1 MKTIAVLGG
10 GSWGSALALH
20 LARQGNNI
28 RIYEPVAEQVE
39 EINQERTN
47 SRYLK
52 GQKFPAGIEA
62 STKLEWVTN
71 KAEAILLVVPSHVL
85 GEVMDQLSPLLQ
97 EDQYLLNCSKG
108 LDEKTLEP
116 LSRLIRSRVSA
127 ANQDLIAVLS
137 GPTHAEEVSR
147 GLPSAAVVASN
158 NEHVARYFQN
168 LIIDSNF
175 RIYSSPDVVG
185 VELGGAVKNIIAIAA
200 GICDGMGFGDNT
212 RAALIT
218 RGLSEIS
225 RLGLAEG
232 AQPHTFSGLAGLGD
246 LIVTCASKH
255 SRNWNFGFLVGKGK
269 TTEQALKEIDQTVEG
284 LRTTKSVYQLSQKI
298 GVEMPITKKVYQV
311 LFEDLSPREGVYQ
324 LMGRL
329 PKVEMENRRDGT
341 EYW

>member
-1 MKTIAVLGG
+1 MKELAILGG

-20 LARQGNNI
+20 LARQGYNI
-28 RIYEPVAEQVE
+28 RIFETVAEQVE
-39 EINQERTN
+39 EINRERTN
-47 SRYLK
+47 SRYMK
-52 GQKFPAGIEA
+52 DQKFPPGIEA
-62 STKLEWVTN
+62 STDLEQVLK
-71 KAEAILLVVPSHVL
+71 KAEAILIVVPSHVV
-85 GEVMDQLSPLLQ
+85 GVVIDQLNPLLK

-116 LSRLIRSRVSA
+116 LSRLIRSRVPA
-127 ANQDLIAVLS
+127 ANRDLIAVLS
-137 GPTHAEEVSR
+137 GPTHAEEVSK

-168 LIIDSNF
+168 LIIDSHF

-225 RLGLAEG
+225 RLGRSEG
-232 AQPHTFSGLAGLGD
+232 AQAQTFSGLAGLGD

-255 SRNWNFGFLVGKGK
+255 SRNWNFGWRIGLGK
-269 TTEQALKEIDQTVEG
+269 TTEQALEEINQTVEG
-284 LRTTKSVYQLSQKI
+284 LRTTKSVFKLSQKK
-298 GVEMPITKKVYQV
+298 GVEMPITNKVYQV
-311 LFEDLSPREGVYQ
+311 LFKNLSPREGVYQ